1 MTDKKKIQFYFDF
14 LSPYSYVAWT
24 WVRQQLD
31 LHDFELI
38 PVSIPSI
45 VAHYETKGPAQIA
58 PKRNYLF
65 KDLLRFTGENNIP
78 FTTPASLPF
87 NALYALRL
95 ALKTVARNQ
104 QVQVIDAIYRAGWE
118 HGLDIGSDDVLKGV
132 LAEKNLPVDELFARM
147 EEKSTRI
154 ELKKNIEN
162 ALGKELFG
170 VPSFLVDEELFWGN
184 DSIKYLQMYL
194 KGNDPL
200 DHGKYKE
207 FLAKHQF

>member
-1 MTDKKKIQFYFDF
+1 MGKKTIQFYFDF

-24 WVRQQLD
+24 WVRGQLD
-31 LHDFELI
+31 QFHFELI

-45 VAHYETKGPAQIA
+45 VAHYETKGPAQIG

-65 KDLLRFTGENNIP
+65 KDLLRFTKLNGIP
-78 FTTPASLPF
+78 FTTPAALPF

-95 ALKTVARNQ
+95 ALKNVAREH
-104 QVQVIDAIYRAGWE
+104 QVQVIDAIYWAGWE
-118 HGLDIGSDDVLKGV
+118 KGLDIGSDEVLRQV

-147 EEKSTRI
+147 EEKSSRI
-154 ELKKNIEN
+154 ELKKNIEEG
-162 ALGKELFG
+162 LQKDLFG

-194 KGNDPL
+194 DGADPL
-200 DHGKYKE
+200 DHNKYKE
-207 FLAKHQF
+207 FLTKHQF

>member
-1 MTDKKKIQFYFDF
+1 MKKNIQFYFDF

-24 WVRQQLD
+24 WVRGQLNQ
-31 LHDFELI
+31 HDFELI

-45 VAHYETKGPAQIA
+45 VAHYETKGPAQIG

-65 KDLLRFTGENNIP
+65 KDLLRYTHLNNIP

-95 ALKTVARNQ
+95 ALKTVSGEK
-104 QVQVIDAIYRAGWE
+104 QVEVIDAIYRAGWE
-118 HGLDIGSDDVLKGV
+118 HGLDIGSDEVLKSV
-132 LAEKNLPVDELFARM
+132 LSQKNLPVDELFSRM
-147 EEKSTRI
+147 EEKSSRI
-154 ELKKNIEN
+154 ELKKNIET
-162 ALGKELFG
+162 ALAKDLFG

-194 KGNDPL
+194 EGTDPL
-200 DHGKYKE
+200 NHSKYNE
-207 FLAKHQF
+207 FLTKHRF